1 VAQKRKSAFQIS
13 YVTITYRSVLMGLL
27 AVVGLAL
34 IVMYF
39 AFPDFS
45 NKLIMSGEASV
56 GKVLAKVGIL
66 NGGTGSNSAD
76 PGPQQAHFTNIDGVV
91 RVKKASSSTWVS
103 ANYTLALE
111 RNDIVQTSDE
121 GIAKVVFADGTSYTV
136 KPDSLIVIQ
145 ENSINAAQETKVAVQ
160 VTTGT
165 VDLATASLA
174 RGSKSQV
181 QVGEAVASIN
191 ADSAAQ
197 VMKDPRGDQAEIL
210 VKKGSADVQRRDQ
223 TVKLAEYEKVDFGN
237 QSAQMIKSKEIRPP
251 FLIAPRDVDTV
262 PVDMKSKEVTLSW
275 GPVEGVRSYHVKVS
289 KNKFFT
295 GSPVLDQKDW
305 PTLEMRVK
313 GLDPGVYFWEV
324 YSSGDDG
331 KESVASVRNSFT
343 VVPKGENNS
352 GILLELDP
360 LVQHGHVIEVRGR
373 TEQGARVM
381 VNGQEVAMVSSEGKF
396 SHFTNPLPTG
406 ENLITITAQ
415 NAKGGVNTKQQT
427 ITIQ

>member
-1 VAQKRKSAFQIS
+1 
-13 YVTITYRSVLMGLL
+13 MGML
-27 AVVGLAL
+27 AVLGMAAV
-34 IVMYF
+34 VMYF

-45 NKLIMSGEASV
+45 NRMILSGEATV
-56 GKVLAKVGIL
+56 ARVLAKVGL
-66 NGGTGSNSAD
+66 GNVSGSGSMAD

-91 RVKKASSSTWVS
+91 RVKKASSNTWVTADYS
-103 ANYTLALE
+103 LALE
-111 RNDIVQTSDE
+111 RNDIVQTSAE
-121 GIAKVVFADGTSYTV
+121 GIAKVVFADGTNYTV

-145 ENSINAAQETKVAVQ
+145 ENSINAAQQTKVAVQ

-165 VDLATASLA
+165 VDLATATIG

-181 QVGEAVASIN
+181 LVGEAVANIN
-191 ADSAAQ
+191 PDSAAQ
-197 VMKDPRGDQAEIL
+197 VMSDPQKDQMEIL
-210 VKKGSADVQRRDQ
+210 MKRGGADVTRGAEN
-223 TVKLAEYEKVDFGN
+223 VKLAEYEKVDFGK
-237 QSAQMIKSKEIRPP
+237 QTAMVKGKEIRPP
-251 FLIAPRDVDTV
+251 FLIAPRDADTV
-262 PVDMKSKEVTLSW
+262 PVDLKQKEITLSW
-275 GPVEGVRSYHVKVS
+275 GPVDGVHGYHLKLS

-295 GSPVLDQKDW
+295 RPLVLDQSNW

-313 GLDPGVYFWEV
+313 GLDPGSYYWEV
-324 YSSGDDG
+324 YSIGEDG

-343 VVPKGENNS
+343 VVPKGENNAS
-352 GILLELDP
+352 IMLELEP

-427 ITIQ
+427 VTIQ